1 MNKKNSFMC
10 KKYFLIIA
18 FALLFS
24 CKNNTPYSENNA
36 LETKSAVSADVDRDF
51 DFLPKASNN
60 QIVQH
65 EFYTLSYNENFE
77 QAEWVAYFLDGKMSR
92 NHFDRPFFEQ
102 DPMVKTASADWKNY
116 KKSGYD
122 KGHLCAAGDMHRSK
136 TAFDDTFLTSNIS
149 PQLHDFN
156 DGVWNRL
163 EQKTRYWAEKYSG
176 IYVVTAGILTADLP
190 TIGREKVAVPAF
202 FYKILFRKTDAKMIA
217 FLVPHQDSDKAL
229 YEFVVPV
236 DKIEQLTG
244 LDFFPKLEDVLEND
258 LESKSDW
265 KAW

>member
-1 MNKKNSFMC
+1 MY
-10 KKYFLIIA
+10 KKYFSIIV
-18 FALLFS
+18 FAVLFS
-24 CKNNTPYSENNA
+24 CKNNTPNNQGNTF
-36 LETKSAVSADVDRDF
+36 ETKSPLLANIDRDF
-51 DFLPKASNN
+51 DFLPKANNN
-60 QIVQH
+60 QIVKH
-65 EFYTLSYNENFE
+65 ELYTLSYNENFE
-77 QAEWVAYFLDGKMSR
+77 QAEWVAYFLDGKTSR

-102 DPMVKTASADWKNY
+102 DPMVKTGSADWKNY

-122 KGHLCAAGDMHRSK
+122 KGHLCAAGDMHGSK
-136 TAFDDTFLTSNIS
+136 TAFEDTFLTSNIS

-156 DGVWNRL
+156 DGIWNRL
-163 EQKTRYWAEKYSG
+163 EQKTRYWATKYNG

-202 FYKILFRKTDAKMIA
+202 FYKILFRKADAKMIA
-217 FLVPHQDSDKAL
+217 FLMPHQDSDKAL

-244 LDFFPKLEDVLEND
+244 LDFFPKLDDVLEND